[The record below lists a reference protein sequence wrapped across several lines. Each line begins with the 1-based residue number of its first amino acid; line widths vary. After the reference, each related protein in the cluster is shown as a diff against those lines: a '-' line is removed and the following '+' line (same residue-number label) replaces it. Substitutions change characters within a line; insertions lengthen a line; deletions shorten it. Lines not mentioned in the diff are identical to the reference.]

1 MSFNRSRI
9 VRTTELTAVCLVA
22 WAAALSGCSDSSG
35 DSAEPL
41 YTVRRGPLTVSIS
54 ETGAMRS
61 GDQVI
66 VKSQVPGRA
75 TILWIIEEGTPVK
88 ADDLLVVL
96 DDSDFQDRKVDQEIR
111 SQNAD
116 AGYIRAFE
124 NLAVVKNQALS
135 DNAQAELKLMFAQ
148 QDLDKYIKGEYPQQL
163 EEAEK
168 DVTISEEELTRAQDQ
183 LAGSEKLYANG
194 YITESELEADKLALK
209 KRRLELGVAKRKLEV
224 LTSYTHQRQL
234 AQLNSDLEQ
243 ATAELERVKR
253 RANADVVQAEADLR
267 AKKAENERQAD
278 KLKKVVES
286 IANCRIKAPADGMV
300 VYATS
305 VGQGHRRRTEPLA
318 EGQEVHERQD
328 LIYLPTSSDMVAD
341 IKVHE
346 SALHKIR
353 VGLPA
358 RITSD
363 ALPGEVYRGAV
374 SKIGVMADSQDW
386 FRSDVK
392 VYTTEVKI
400 DGEHDEL
407 RPGMTCRAEIVVETH
422 DDVLYVPV
430 QSVLRVNGRPTVYVM
445 NGDDPEART
454 VSIGLDNNRMMHILD
469 GLAVGDRVMLAPP
482 LSPSEQN
489 ELAASEESDD
499 TSAAATES
507 TKPDADVSKPDQPPP
522 PAAPS
527 QTGAA
532 QPTTDDSAPAA
543 TAETPSEDRPRRGMG
558 QMSDADL
565 RRMLSTASQSG
576 RLGEM
581 GLPAAAIEDIKQA
594 LGQPG
599 DTLAIK
605 DTTRRAIRSAFRRAS
620 QQRQRE
626 ALQQSESHV

>member
-1 MSFNRSRI
+1 MSLSRSRI
-9 VRTTELTAVCLVA
+9 VPTTELAVVCLVA
-22 WAAALSGCSDSSG
+22 SMAALSGCSDSSG

-41 YTVRRGPLTVSIS
+41 YTVRRGPLTISIA
-54 ETGAMRS
+54 ETGTMRS
-61 GDQVI
+61 GEQVT
-66 VKSQVPGRA
+66 VKSQVPGGA

-88 ADDLLVVL
+88 AGDQLVVL

-111 SQNAD
+111 AQNAE
-116 AGYIRAFE
+116 AGYIRADE
-124 NLAVVKNQALS
+124 NLAVVKNQAQS
-135 DNAQAELKLMFAQ
+135 DRAQAELKLRFAQ
-148 QDLDKYIKGEYPQQL
+148 QDLEKYVEGEYPQQKQ
-163 EEAEK
+163 EAEK
-168 DVTISEEELTRAQDQ
+168 DVTIAQEEKTRAEHQVE
-183 LAGSEKLYANG
+183 GSKKLYANG
-194 YITESELEADKLALK
+194 YITQSELDADKLALK
-209 KRRLELGVAKRKLEV
+209 KRQLELRVANRKHEV

-267 AKKAENERQAD
+267 AKKAENKRQTE
-278 KLKKVVES
+278 KLEKVVES
-286 IANCRIKAPADGMV
+286 IANCRIVAPADGMV

-318 EGQEVHERQD
+318 EGQQVRERQD

-363 ALPGEVYRGAV
+363 ALPGKVYRGKL
-374 SKIGVMADSQDW
+374 SKISVMPDSQDW

-392 VYTTEVKI
+392 VYTAEVKI
-400 DGEHDEL
+400 AGEHEEL
-407 RPGMTCRAEIVVETH
+407 RSGMTCRAEIVVETH

-430 QSVLRVNGRPTVYVM
+430 QTVLRVSGRPTVYVM

-489 ELAASEESDD
+489 ELAESEESDD
-499 TSAAATES
+499 TSAAATET
-507 TKPDADVSKPDQPPP
+507 TKVDADVSKPDETV
-522 PAAPS
+522 PS
-527 QTGAA
+527 ETGPA
-532 QPTTDDSAPAA
+532 QPTADDSAPAA
-543 TAETPSEDRPRRGMG
+543 TAQSPPEDRPRRGMG
-558 QMSDADL
+558 QMTDADL
-565 RRMLSTASQSG
+565 RRMLNMLSQSG
-576 RLGEM
+576 RLDQL
-581 GLPAAAIEDIKQA
+581 GLPDAALEDIKQA
-594 LGQPG
+594 LEQPG
-599 DTLAIK
+599 ETLAIK
-605 DTTRRAIRSAFRRAS
+605 DTTRRAIRSAFRRAR

-626 ALQQSESHV
+626 AAP

>member
-1 MSFNRSRI
+1 MSLNRSRMA
-9 VRTTELTAVCLVA
+9 RTTELAAVCLVV
-22 WAAALSGCSDSSG
+22 WMAALSGCSDGSG
-35 DSAEPL
+35 DSAEPV
-41 YTVRRGPLTVSIS
+41 YDVRRGPLTISIS

-61 GDQVI
+61 GEQVI

-88 ADDLLVVL
+88 ADDMLVVL

-124 NLAVVKNQALS
+124 NLAVVKNQAQS
-135 DNAQAELKLMFAQ
+135 DNAQADLKLKFAQ
-148 QDLDKYIKGEYPQQL
+148 QDLDKYVEGEYPQQL
-163 EEAEK
+163 QEADKE
-168 DVTISEEELTRAQDQ
+168 VTIAEEELTRAQDQ

-209 KRRLELGVAKRKLEV
+209 KRQLELGVAKRKLDV

-234 AQLNSDLEQ
+234 AQLDSDLEQ

-278 KLKKVVES
+278 KLEKVVES

-300 VYATS
+300 VFATS

-363 ALPGEVYRGAV
+363 ALPGKVFRGTV

-400 DGEHDEL
+400 AGEHEEL
-407 RPGMTCRAEIVVETH
+407 RPGMTCRAEIVVERH

-430 QSVLRVNGRPTVYVM
+430 QSVLRVNGKPTVYVM
-445 NGDDPEART
+445 NGDKPEART

-499 TSAAATES
+499 TTAAATQPTKAE
-507 TKPDADVSKPDQPPP
+507 TGAGKPDET
-522 PAAPS
+522 APS
-527 QTGAA
+527 QTDAA
-532 QPTTDDSAPAA
+532 KPPTDDSAPA
-543 TAETPSEDRPRRGMG
+543 TTPQAPPEDRPRRGMG
-558 QMSDADL
+558 QMTDADL
-565 RRMLSTASQSG
+565 RRMLNMLSQSG
-576 RLGEM
+576 RLDEL
-581 GLPAAAIEDIKQA
+581 GLPAAAVEDIKQA
-594 LGQPG
+594 LNQPG
-599 DTLAIK
+599 EALAIK
-605 DTTRRAIRSAFRRAS
+605 DSTRRAIRSAFRKAR

-626 ALQQSESHV
+626 AAP